1 MRPEDLQIVF
11 RGLDHSEAVV
21 EAIGREAAKLFRLHD
36 RFTSGTIT
44 IEAIHRQNNRWSMR
58 YVVHLTMH
66 SPDLGEIVVTHET
79 GEGAAKP
86 DVFLAVRDA
95 FDTALRQ
102 VKDRRERLLARAK
115 S

>member
-1 MRPEDLQIVF
+1 MRPEDLRIVF
-11 RGLDHSEAVV
+11 RDLDHSDAVV
-21 EAIGREAAKLFRLHD
+21 EAIERETAKLFRLHD

-44 IEAIHRQNNRWSMR
+44 LEAIHRQNRWGVR
-58 YVVHLTMH
+58 YVVHLTLH

-79 GEGAAKP
+79 GEGSARP
-86 DVFLAVRDA
+86 DVFLAVKEA
-95 FDTALRQ
+95 FETALRQ